1 MNSKALVK
9 SAFRT
14 FGLDVT
20 RLSSLSINRNQ
31 PADDPFLHQ
40 KRLLAHS
47 RVDVVFDLGARVGKT
62 VTKYRELFPSANI
75 FCFEPFD
82 SSYAVLSRM
91 HQDASRVKPQKLA
104 VSDTCGT
111 QAFHCSDEQS
121 DMNSLLP
128 LSSHA
133 GLLTTA
139 SADRVITVDTV
150 TLDAFCTRHR
160 LDHLQILKMDIQ
172 GAELKA
178 LRGASGLLERRAIGL
193 IYTEMNFGQLYEG
206 QGTFHEVSQLLST
219 YSYSLYGLYN
229 IAYSRNGPI
238 GWADAIF
245 VSPQLLEQIARTA

>member
-9 SAFRT
+9 SALRS

-20 RLSSLSINRNQ
+20 RLSSLSTNRNQ
-31 PADDPFLHQ
+31 PGDDPFLHQ
-40 KRLLAHS
+40 ERLLAHD
-47 RVDVVFDLGARVGKT
+47 RVEVVFDLGARVGKT
-62 VTKYRELFPSANI
+62 VAKYRELFPSAHI

-82 SSYAVLSRM
+82 HSYAVLTRR

-111 QAFHCSDEQS
+111 RAFHCSDQS

-128 LSSHA
+128 LASNA

-139 SADRVITVDTV
+139 SADRVITVETV
-150 TLDAFCTRHR
+150 TLDAFCARHR
-160 LDHLQILKMDIQ
+160 LDRIQILKMDIQ
-172 GAELKA
+172 GAELQA
-178 LRGASGLLERRAIGL
+178 LRGASGLLERQAIGL
-193 IYTEMNFGQLYEG
+193 VYTEMNFGQLYEG
-206 QGTFHEVSQLLST
+206 QGTFHEVCQLLST

-245 VSPQLLEQIARTA
+245 VSPQLLERIARSV

>member
-1 MNSKALVK
+1 MISKTLVK
-9 SAFRT
+9 SAFRS

-20 RLSSLSINRNQ
+20 RLSSLSTNRNQ

-40 KRLLAHS
+40 QRLLAHGP
-47 RVDVVFDLGARVGKT
+47 VEVVFDLGARVGKT
-62 VTKYRELFPSANI
+62 VARYRKLFPSAHI

-82 SSYAVLSRM
+82 DSYAVLTRT

-111 QAFHCSDEQS
+111 QAFHCSDQS

-128 LSSHA
+128 LSSNA

-139 SADRVITVDTV
+139 SANRVITVETV
-150 TLDAFCTRHR
+150 TLDTFCAQHR
-160 LDHLQILKMDIQ
+160 LDRIQILKMDIQ

-178 LRGASGLLERRAIGL
+178 LRGAAGLLERQAIDL
-193 IYTEMNFGQLYEG
+193 VYTEMNFGHLYEG
-206 QGTFHEVSQLLST
+206 QGTFHDVSRLLGI
-219 YSYSLYGLYN
+219 YSYNLYGLYN

-245 VSPQLLEQIARTA
+245 ISPQLLAQIARPA